1 MNFLVEMMISSYMPY
16 IVHGI
21 LILGIVGYFASKFA
35 GIYKFIAM
43 PVSIAL
49 IIGAVFFEGN
59 LYALQKYNKEVA
71 EYQEK
76 IKVAEEQS
84 KKTNTV
90 IQTKVVEKVKIVK
103 EKTDA
108 NVQYVEKVLVKY
120 DNMCVLPNATIS
132 LHNSASQNEVSRST
146 GSPDERPSDV
156 KASDLIR
163 TVTEN
168 YGTYYQ
174 MREQL
179 LGWQQWYKEQRK
191 IYEGI
196 K

>member
-43 PVSIAL
+43 PVSVAMIV
-49 IIGAVFFEGN
+49 GAIFFEGN

>member
-1 MNFLVEMMISSYMPY
+1 MNFLVELAINNYAPL
-16 IVHGI
+16 IVHGV
-21 LILGIVGYFASKFA
+21 LILGIAGYFASKFA

-43 PVSIAL
+43 PVSVAMIV
-49 IIGAVFFEGN
+49 GAIFFEGN